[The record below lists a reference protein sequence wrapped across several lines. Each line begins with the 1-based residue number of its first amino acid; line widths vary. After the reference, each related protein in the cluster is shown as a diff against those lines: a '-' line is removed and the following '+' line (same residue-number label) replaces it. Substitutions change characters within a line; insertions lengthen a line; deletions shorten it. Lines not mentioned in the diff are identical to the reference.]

1 LKACPECGAVPSEE
15 WLCPAC
21 GWRAR
26 KIDGF
31 LSFSPELARENE
43 GFKESYFSELA
54 SLEEKN
60 FWFRARNRL
69 IINALKKKFP
79 DAKRLMEVGCGTGYV
94 LSGIRKAFP
103 DMKLSG
109 SEIYT
114 SGLEFASRRAAGVE
128 LIQMDARRMPFR
140 EEFDVI
146 GAFDVLEHIEEDEKV
161 IVQMFASLKPGGGLL
176 LTVPQHPFLWSQ
188 QDVAACHVRRYTKT
202 ELKRKLEAAG
212 FRVVHSTSF
221 VFLLFPF
228 MMLSRFLTK
237 RAPTDPMS
245 ELRLG
250 KISNMIFEAVMK
262 LEETLIGLNFC
273 LPFGGSL
280 LMVARK
286 A

>member
-1 LKACPECGAVPSEE
+1 MKACPECGAVPSEE
-15 WLCPAC
+15 WICPTC
-21 GWRAR
+21 GWQVG
-26 KIDGF
+26 KIDGY

-54 SLEEKN
+54 GLEEKN

-69 IINALKKKFP
+69 IIGALKKFFP
-79 DAKRLMEVGCGTGYV
+79 AASSLMEVGCGTGYV
-94 LSGIRKAFP
+94 LSGIRRAFP
-103 DMKLSG
+103 AMKLSG

-114 SGLEFASRRAAGVE
+114 SGLEFASGRAAGVE

-140 EEFDVI
+140 EEFDAVA
-146 GAFDVLEHIEEDEKV
+146 AFDVLEHIEEDETV
-161 IVQMFASLKPGGGLL
+161 IAQMYASLKPGGGLL

-188 QDVAACHVRRYTKT
+188 QDVAACHVRRYT
-202 ELKRKLEAAG
+202 RKQLNARLAKAG
-212 FRVVHSTSF
+212 FRVVHATSF

-250 KISNMIFEAVMK
+250 RLSNMIFEAVMK
-262 LEETLIGLNFC
+262 LEEALIKSNIC

-286 A
+286 P